1 MPQDLIEIKA
11 VVEGEFNHINICEK
25 SRERKYVDAIKIY
38 SYIADRCTKYTRAAI
53 GAFINRNHSTI
64 TVAIKRHNE
73 LMEVDD
79 DFKDKARL
87 CMLKSANIL
96 NKRTV
101 TYKERIDT
109 LFTKLSN
116 RQQEE
121 LYIKAT
127 QFYTLNN
134 KEITNVN

>member
-1 MPQDLIEIKA
+1 MNDLIEIKA

-25 SRERKYVDAIKIY
+25 SRERKNVDAIKIY

-87 CMLKSANIL
+87 CLLKSANII
-96 NKRTV
+96 NKTTV

-109 LFTKLSN
+109 LFPKLSN
-116 RQQEE
+116 RQQQK

-127 QFYTLNN
+127 EFYTLNN
-134 KEITNVN
+134 KEITYV